1 MCVCGGGG
9 GGGASQPETPIPLP
23 LFFEEKNIWFSSSIL
38 RQFKCL
44 WVTPR
49 ISVYDRECGS
59 PPPPSVGIWFVHE
72 YIYAYEPRI
81 ARILSTPILCCLELC
96 HRLRPWVDE
105 WGVSAAISTP
115 PPPIGIRIWL
125 NCCFVYIC
133 IRSSIAKILATPM
146 HSLWVTPRILVYDH
160 GMINE
165 GWVGQGPTSPPPP
178 PLLGFYSCTCIRSP
192 IARFLAEPMHACV

>member
-1 MCVCGGGG
+1 MCVWGGGG
-9 GGGASQPETPIPLP
+9 GGGFSARDPNTPSLILWRKKYFVFIFYSTPIQMSMSYATY
-23 LFFEEKNIWFSSSIL
+23 ISL
-38 RQFKCL
+38 RS
-44 WVTPR
+44 WVR
-49 ISVYDRECGS
+49 Q